1 MNKYTDGRRFFRM
14 SMNQVEQAQKDSQA
28 HTAAFVVLLVCMAV
42 AGLTAGEAA
51 AGGVF
56 VIGSLIWVGVAKLR
70 GKVV

>member
-1 MNKYTDGRRFFRM
+1 M

-28 HTAAFVVLLVCMAV
+28 HTAAFVVLIVAMAV

-56 VIGSLIWVGVAKLR
+56 VIGSLIYIGIAKMR
-70 GKVV
+70 GKIV